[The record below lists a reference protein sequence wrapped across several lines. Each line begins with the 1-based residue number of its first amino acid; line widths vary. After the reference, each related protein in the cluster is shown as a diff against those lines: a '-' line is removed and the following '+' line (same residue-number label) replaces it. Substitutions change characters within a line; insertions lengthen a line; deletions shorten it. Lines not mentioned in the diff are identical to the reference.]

1 MKIVQLLVDFRPA
14 SAEDPP
20 VYGRHQ
26 VSPILEAF
34 RDTPAV
40 LIAGGRQTGKTTL
53 VRALGASPVG
63 ARYLTL
69 DDVTVREAVR
79 RDPEAFL
86 ADLDGPAILDEV
98 QQAPEL
104 FPALRREIDR
114 DRRPGRFLLTGSAHV
129 LAAPEIARALVG
141 RLEMITL
148 WPLSQGEIEGVREGF
163 VDAVFR
169 SSLPRVQ
176 AGEGR
181 AAIWKRVLR
190 GGFPE
195 AVGRR
200 GTRAA
205 AWFDSYV
212 DLLLMRD
219 VRDLARIEGATLLP
233 RLVELLAA
241 RAGTIPN
248 VAELS
253 RSAGVPQSTLKRYL
267 ALLEAVFLVAR
278 IPAWSANATKRLA
291 RSPKLIFTDSGLLAH
306 VGRIAPDADGGAAG
320 PLLECFVAAELL
332 KQIGW
337 CGNRVRLHH
346 FRTSAGHEV
355 DFVLEDE
362 RGRLVGIEVKSR
374 TSVTRADLRGMD
386 ALAEAAGETFH
397 RGIVLYMGSEAVA
410 FGSRLHALPVDAL
423 WGMGARTVR
432 SPIPSS

>member
-1 MKIVQLLVDFRPA
+1 M
-14 SAEDPP
+14 
-20 VYGRHQ
+20 YGRHQ
-26 VSPILEAF
+26 AATIREAL

-53 VRALGASPVG
+53 VRALGAGPVG
-63 ARYLTL
+63 TRYVTL
-69 DDVTVREAVR
+69 DDVTVREAVS

-86 ADLDGPAILDEV
+86 ASLDGPAILDEV
-98 QQAPEL
+98 QQAPQL

-169 SSLPRVQ
+169 SALPRMQ
-176 AGEGR
+176 TGEGR
-181 AAIWKRVLR
+181 AALWKRVLR

-195 AVGRR
+195 AIGRR
-200 GTRAA
+200 DARAA

-219 VRDLARIEGATLLP
+219 IRDLARIEGATLLP

-241 RAGTIPN
+241 RAGSIPN
-248 VAELS
+248 LAELS
-253 RSAGVPQSTLKRYL
+253 RSSGVPQTTLKRYL
-267 ALLEAVFLVAR
+267 ALLEAVFLIAR
-278 IPAWSANATKRLA
+278 IPAWAANPTKRLV

-306 VGRIAPDADGGAAG
+306 LARIGADTVKQKPGAAG

-337 CGNRVRLHH
+337 SGDRVRLHH

-355 DFVLEDE
+355 DLVLEDE

-386 ALAEAAGETFH
+386 ALADAAGEAFH
-397 RGIVLYMGSEAVA
+397 RGIVLYTGSEAVA
-410 FGSRLHALPVDAL
+410 FGPRLHALPMDAL
-423 WGMGARTVR
+423 WRMGAKAVR
-432 SPIPSS
+432 NPVPSK